1 VAQSSSRTR
10 LSSRARSSSRKKP
23 GSAFLGFRRPSGP
36 PGARNHLAVIS
47 AMDNTNPLVRR
58 ICSLRSDLTAV
69 NTSFGRAL
77 MGEDEAQHFRVMG
90 HLAGHPNVGAAII
103 VGLEPKT
110 AGAIAEAAARVSPWM
125 PLEIVTVHEVGGT
138 LKITSRAL
146 ELAQKLAAHLSAAR
160 REPCGLDELTLGA
173 ECGGSDTTSGLVSNP
188 VTGMVAD
195 RVVASGGTVIFS
207 ETLEIVGAEHLLAA
221 RAVDARTKRRILA
234 GVRRALAYAEEL
246 GVDLIG
252 SNPTPDNMA
261 GGLSSIEEKSLGA
274 IKKAGNGPIV
284 EVVGVGERPTKTG
297 TVFADAPCGGV
308 ENITS
313 LAASRAQ
320 AIVFS
325 TGIGN
330 PIGHPIAPTVK
341 VTGNPRTAALMPEN
355 IDVDLRDVIESGLG
369 FQEAADRL
377 ENELLEVLSGKLTA
391 SEVLGETEITVS
403 RAALSL

>member
-1 VAQSSSRTR
+1 
-10 LSSRARSSSRKKP
+10 
-23 GSAFLGFRRPSGP
+23 
-36 PGARNHLAVIS
+36 
-47 AMDNTNPLVRR
+47 
-58 ICSLRSDLTAV
+58 
-69 NTSFGRAL
+69 
-77 MGEDEAQHFRVMG
+77 MGEDEKQHFRVMG

-103 VGLEPKT
+103 IGLEPIT
-110 AGAIAEAAARVSPWM
+110 AGAIAEFAAKASPWM
-125 PLEIVTVHEVGGT
+125 PLEVITIHEVGGT
-138 LKITSRAL
+138 LKTTQRAL
-146 ELAQKLAAHLSAAR
+146 ELAGKLSAHLDRAR
-160 REPCGLDELTLGA
+160 REPCELGELTLGT

-195 RVVASGGTVIFS
+195 RVVEAGGTVIFS
-207 ETLEIVGAEHLLAA
+207 ETLEILGAEHLLAQ
-221 RAVDARTKRRILA
+221 RATDAKTRRLLLS

-252 SNPTPDNMA
+252 SNPTPDNIA

-284 EVVGVGERPTKTG
+284 EVVGVGERPTRKG

-313 LAASRAQ
+313 LSASGAQ
-320 AIVFS
+320 AIIFS

-330 PIGHPIAPTVK
+330 PIGHPISPTIK

-355 IDVDLRDVIESGLG
+355 IDVNLCDVIENGLSYTD
-369 FQEAADRL
+369 ARMRL
-377 ENELLEVLSGKLTA
+377 ETELLEVLSGKLTT

>member
-1 VAQSSSRTR
+1 MVRHTF
-10 LSSRARSSSRKKP
+10 KN
-23 GSAFLGFRRPSGP
+23 GFLGFRRPSGE
-36 PGARNHLAVIS
+36 PGVRNHLAIIS

-58 ICSLRSDLTAV
+58 ICSLRKDLIAV

-77 MGEDEAQHFRVMG
+77 MGEDEKQHFRVMG

-103 VGLEPKT
+103 IGLEPIT
-110 AGAIAEAAARVSPWM
+110 AGAIAEFAAKASPWM
-125 PLEIVTVHEVGGT
+125 PLEVITIHEVGGT
-138 LKITSRAL
+138 LKTTQRAL
-146 ELAQKLAAHLSAAR
+146 ELAGKLSAHLDRAR
-160 REPCGLDELTLGA
+160 REPCELGELTLGT

-195 RVVASGGTVIFS
+195 RVVEAGGTVIFS
-207 ETLEIVGAEHLLAA
+207 ETLEILGAEHLLAQ
-221 RAVDARTKRRILA
+221 RATDAKTRRLLLS

-252 SNPTPDNMA
+252 SNPTPDNIA

-284 EVVGVGERPTKTG
+284 EVVGVGERPTRKG

-313 LAASRAQ
+313 LSASGAQ
-320 AIVFS
+320 AIIFS

-330 PIGHPIAPTVK
+330 PIGHPISPTIK

-355 IDVDLRDVIESGLG
+355 IDVNLCDVIENGLSYTD
-369 FQEAADRL
+369 ARMRL
-377 ENELLEVLSGKLTA
+377 ETELLEVLSGKLTT

>member
-1 VAQSSSRTR
+1 
-10 LSSRARSSSRKKP
+10 
-23 GSAFLGFRRPSGP
+23 
-36 PGARNHLAVIS
+36 
-47 AMDNTNPLVRR
+47 MDNTNPLVRR

-77 MGEDEAQHFRVMG
+77 MGVDEAQHFRIMG

-103 VGLEPKT
+103 IGLEPMT
-110 AGAIAEAAARVSPWM
+110 SGAIAEAAAQASPWM
-125 PLEIVTVHEVGGT
+125 PIEIVTIHETGGT
-138 LKITSRAL
+138 LKTTSRAL
-146 ELAQKLAAHLSAAR
+146 ELAGKLGPHLSTAQ
-160 REPCGLDELTLGA
+160 REPCGLEELTLGT

-195 RVVASGGTVIFS
+195 RVVAAGGTVIFS

-221 RAVDARTKRRILA
+221 RAADAKTKQKILG
-234 GVRRALAYAEEL
+234 GVQRALTYAQEL

-252 SNPTPDNMA
+252 SNPTADNME

-274 IKKAGNGPIV
+274 IKKGGNGPIV
-284 EVVGVGERPTKTG
+284 EVVGAGERPTKSG

-313 LAASRAQ
+313 LSASAAQ

-330 PIGHPIAPTVK
+330 PIGHPISPTIK
-341 VTGNPRTAALMPEN
+341 VTGNPRTATLMPEN
-355 IDVDLRDVIESGLG
+355 IDVDLRDVIEDGVG
-369 FQEAADRL
+369 YPEATDRL
-377 ENELLEVLSGKLTA
+377 EKELLEVLSGKLTT
-391 SEVLGETEITVS
+391 SELLGETEITVS